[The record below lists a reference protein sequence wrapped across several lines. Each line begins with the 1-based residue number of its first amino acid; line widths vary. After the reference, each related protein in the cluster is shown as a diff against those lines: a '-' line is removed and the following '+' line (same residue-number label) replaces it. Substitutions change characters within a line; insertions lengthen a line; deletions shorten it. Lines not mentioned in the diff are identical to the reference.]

1 MIRRRNPISEINET
15 RSGSRQDITFFENIF
30 MCPRG
35 FKGLDISHDIPQDLK
50 NMAEEKL
57 KVQILEAMSALIIA
71 AFGLVAALAWNEAIK
86 TLVTE
91 IFGTENN
98 LAGLFAYA
106 IIVTVLAV
114 IMTIL
119 ITRSVKKAKAAAEE

>member
-1 MIRRRNPISEINET
+1 
-15 RSGSRQDITFFENIF
+15 
-30 MCPRG
+30 
-35 FKGLDISHDIPQDLK
+35 
-50 NMAEEKL
+50 MAEEKL